1 MPITIDL
8 RENALVKDL
17 IAEVQAE
24 WELEHDEKLKA
35 IEEMAESEKVE
46 RLQAEQKA
54 EQEHQERL
62 QAEEE
67 AEEERQRI
75 NGMILSLYH
84 EFQMPI
90 EQIARMA
97 NKDLEYIEDL
107 IAQVEKGK
115 NEG

>member
-8 RENALVKDL
+8 RENAMVKDL

-24 WELEHDEKLKA
+24 A
-35 IEEMAESEKVE
+35 
-46 RLQAEQKA
+46 QK
-54 EQEHQERL
+54 
-62 QAEEE
+62 E

-84 EFQMPI
+84 ELHLPV

-97 NKDLEYIEDL
+97 DKDLAYIEDL
-107 IAQVEKGK
+107 ILQEEEDKKQGL
-115 NEG
+115 